1 MAAEN
6 FIEIIQEIR
15 GSTLDPATDV
25 TCIYGDIK
33 QMHFEYQGFSQI
45 TPEERAKLGLIEP
58 EATKNQSDAYLL
70 NRTNHTGTQSA
81 DSITDGVSRVAMT
94 IAERTKLNGIADG
107 ATANATDAD
116 LRNRAT
122 HTGTQSID
130 TIVNSATNVKM
141 TVEERAKL
149 FAIENDATKNDT
161 NAQLRDRSTHTGTQ
175 SADTITPGSTNGVF
189 TLVEKSKLATLNSMI
204 DDAHIIDVNWN
215 KLTNVPL
222 TFSPSAHTHNMSEI
236 TAGNLSA
243 TRINE
248 TLDLQFVDSAEKSRI
263 ADAEILS
270 NKGMPYGYAPLD
282 GNGKINGSY
291 LNDLNLVDVFTPE
304 TASAMLLL
312 TSAQPGDIA
321 YVQDTQDSY
330 MLIGLPSNI
339 INNWKKLNSSAG
351 VVSINGQIG
360 VVSISTDD
368 IPEGIVNKY
377 YTDERVDDRVN
388 GLLKAGTNISL
399 VYDDGLNELTINAN
413 DTSIE
418 WSEIQNKPD
427 PTISVNISGDI
438 SGSGSVTLTDLNNG
452 TLNIANMTLE
462 SAGTSGTYRSVTT
475 DSNGRVVAG
484 TNPTTIAGYAIS
496 DAYTK
501 TEVQETL
508 PAVGLDTTNTV
519 SPTRVGQFK
528 WNQDEGTA
536 DLRLQNGVTLQLGQ
550 ENNRLVRN
558 NTGDTISNGTVL
570 MATGSLGAS
579 GKITVGPATGLFDG
593 AKNIYGI
600 ATQDILNG
608 ADGYCTI
615 EGKVRG
621 INTSGSTVGETWTD
635 GQILYVKPNDNGR
648 LTNVEPVVGEL
659 KVSVA
664 KVIYAHAINGL
675 LEVRTA
681 SVLNENAY
689 EPRNTNIQTHIA
701 RTDNPHGVTKSQLG
715 LGNVTNF
722 DTTNASNITSGTLSS
737 ARLPSTGVS
746 AGTYKS
752 VTVDTTGRITAATNP
767 TTIDGFGITDA
778 YTKTQIDSSLALKVD
793 ETKIASVNLLRADK
807 YLSAQNIANMIYT
820 DGNLTKIQYNNA
832 TDVDYEVLTYT
843 TGNLTSI
850 QHYVGSVLKGTT
862 TLSYTSGNLVSAI
875 FVGV

>member
-1 MAAEN
+1 MADN
-6 FIEIIQEIR
+6 FIEIIKEIR

-33 QMHFEYQGFSQI
+33 QMHLEYVVFGQI
-45 TPEERAKLGLIEP
+45 TPEERAKLELIEP

-81 DSITDGVSRVAMT
+81 DSITDGVSKVAMT
-94 IAERTKLNGIADG
+94 FAERTKLNEISDG

-122 HTGTQSID
+122 HTGIQSID

-141 TVEERAKL
+141 TVEERARL
-149 FAIENDATKNDT
+149 FAIEDEATKNDT
-161 NAQLRDRSTHTGTQ
+161 NSQLRDRSTHTGTQ

-189 TLVEKSKLATLNSMI
+189 TLVEKDKLATLNSTI
-204 DDAHIIDVNWN
+204 DDAHITDVNWN
-215 KLTNVPL
+215 KLTSVPL
-222 TFSPSAHTHNMSEI
+222 TFSPSAHAHSMSEI
-236 TAGNLSA
+236 TSGNLSA
-243 TRINE
+243 TRISE
-248 TLDLQFVDSAEKSRI
+248 TLDLQFVDNAEKSRI
-263 ADAEILS
+263 ADSEVLS
-270 NKGMPYGYAPLD
+270 NKGVPYGYAPLD
-282 GNGKINGSY
+282 GNGKINASY
-291 LNDLNLVDVFTPE
+291 LSDLNLLEVFTPVNL
-304 TASAMLLL
+304 TAMLLI

-321 YVQDTQDSY
+321 YVQDTEDSY
-330 MLIGLPSNI
+330 MLIALPSNVLD
-339 INNWKKLNSSAG
+339 NWKKLNTISTVIS
-351 VVSINGQIG
+351 VNGQTG
-360 VVSISTDD
+360 LVSLGSDD
-368 IPEGIVNKY
+368 ITEGMTNKY
-377 YTDERVDDRVN
+377 YTDERVDNRVN
-388 GLLKAGTNISL
+388 GLLKAGTNINL
-399 VYDDGLNELTINAN
+399 VYNDSLNELTINAN

-418 WSEIQNKPD
+418 WSEVQNKPD

-438 SGSGSVTLTDLNNG
+438 TGSGSVTLTDLNNG
-452 TLNIANMTLE
+452 TLNITNMTLE
-462 SAGTSGTYRSVTT
+462 SAGTAGTYRSVTT
-475 DSNGRVVAG
+475 DSNGRVVSG
-484 TNPTTIAGYAIS
+484 TNPTTIAGYSIS

-508 PAVGLDTTNTV
+508 PSIGLDTTNAV
-519 SPTRVGQFK
+519 APTRAGQFK
-528 WNQDEGTA
+528 WNQEEGTA

-558 NTGDTISNGTVL
+558 NTGATISNGTVL
-570 MATGSLGAS
+570 IATGSLGAS
-579 GKITVGPATGLFDG
+579 GRITVGPATGLFDG

-648 LTNVEPVVGEL
+648 LTNVEPAYGEL
-659 KVSVA
+659 KVSIA
-664 KVIYAHAINGL
+664 KVIHAHATNGL
-675 LEVRTA
+675 LEVRTT

-722 DTTNASNITSGTLSS
+722 DTTNATNITSGTLSS
-737 ARLPSTGVS
+737 SRFPLTGVA

-752 VTVDTTGRITAATNP
+752 VTVDTTGRITAGTNP
-767 TTIDGFGITDA
+767 TTIAGFGITDA
-778 YTKTQIDSSLALKVD
+778 YTKSQMDTSLALKVD
-793 ETKIASVNLLRADK
+793 DTEIASVNLLRADK

-832 TDVDYEVLTYT
+832 TNVDYEILNYT

-850 QHYVGSVLKGTT
+850 NHYVGSVLKGTT

>member
-70 NRTNHTGTQSA
+70 NRTNHIGTQSA
-81 DSITDGVSRVAMT
+81 DSIIDGISRVAMT
-94 IAERTKLNGIADG
+94 VAERTKLNGISDG

-149 FAIENDATKNDT
+149 FAIEDDATKNDT
-161 NAQLRDRSTHTGTQ
+161 NSQLRDRSTHTGTQ

-204 DDAHIIDVNWN
+204 DNAHIIDVNWN

-222 TFSPSAHTHNMSEI
+222 IFSPSAHTHNMSEI

-270 NKGMPYGYAPLD
+270 NKGVPYGYAPLD

-377 YTDERVDDRVN
+377 YTEERVDDRVN

-413 DTSIE
+413 DTSVE
-418 WSEIQNKPD
+418 WSEVQNKPD
-427 PTISVNISGDI
+427 PTVSVNISGDI
-438 SGSGSVTLTDLNNG
+438 SGSGSVTLTDLADG
-452 TLNIANMTLE
+452 TLNITNMTLE
-462 SAGTSGTYRSVTT
+462 STGTAGTYRSVTT
-475 DSNGRVVAG
+475 DANGRVVSG
-484 TNPTTIAGYAIS
+484 TNPTTISGYEIT

-501 TEVQETL
+501 TEINDIANTKQDTL
-508 PAVGLDTTNTV
+508 ISGTNIK
-519 SPTRVGQFK
+519 SI
-528 WNQDEGTA
+528 
-536 DLRLQNGVTLQLGQ
+536 
-550 ENNRLVRN
+550 N
-558 NTGDTISNGTVL
+558 NTSVL
-570 MATGSLGAS
+570 GSGNLE
-579 GKITVGPATGLFDG
+579 ITVGSG
-593 AKNIYGI
+593 
-600 ATQDILNG
+600 
-608 ADGYCTI
+608 GYAANVYLTTL
-615 EGKVRG
+615 V
-621 INTSGSTVGETWTD
+621 SSTVGTYNQISYTPQPTETILSATVNNNEVLLADYIFD
-635 GQILYVKPNDNGR
+635 GDVRATAIPAGEWGFHFHTRASSNVATSFIRFELFKRSALGVETVLFSKLSDEINNLAFELSTILVTQPAYVVSEDDRIGIKVYASTTRTSNVVIDFIVGDGGAAYFTTPLEIRHNQLRARDEVDSHPIAAITNLQTELDNR
-648 LTNVEPVVGEL
+648 
-659 KVSVA
+659 
-664 KVIYAHAINGL
+664 VIK
-675 LEVRTA
+675 
-681 SVLNENAY
+681 NA
-689 EPRNTNIQTHIA
+689 
-701 RTDNPHGVTKSQLG
+701 
-715 LGNVTNF
+715 
-722 DTTNASNITSGTLSS
+722 NIT
-737 ARLPSTGVS
+737 

-752 VTVDTTGRITAATNP
+752 VTVDAKGLVTAGTNP
-767 TTIDGFGITDA
+767 TTLSGFGITDA
-778 YTKTQIDSSLALKVD
+778 YTKTEID
-793 ETKIASVNLLRADK
+793 SVNLLRADK
-807 YLSAQNIANMIYT
+807 YLASQNIANMIYSLG
-820 DGNLTKIQYNNA
+820 DLTKIRYNND
-832 TDVDYEVLTYT
+832 TDVDYEVLAYT
-843 TGNLTSI
+843 GGNLTSI

-875 FVGV
+875 FVGA